1 MEMLPLSD
9 PLKSCVPQHL
19 LRDWSPTNA
28 QLALTGLIEGTPS
41 AMAWEAIV
49 EVLRFWPTPSRLPD
63 ACASV
68 ISPLQ
73 EWPWEWRAISYKRL
87 RQLGLLDLI
96 ACTGSLRFE
105 GFEYF
110 GNEVLLLA
118 ESPASTSI
126 RQLDFFKIEYTGG
139 AFESLTR
146 SPHLARLS
154 VLRICNAPFFAP
166 LADVL
171 GGTCI
176 QDLQSLVLKGNE
188 IYQET
193 ELLGLLDTTLVQR
206 LRCLTISNPCIGPT
220 FLLALVRH
228 PMWSTLTTLDL
239 RGSNVSNQ
247 EIDLLLD
254 HGGFVSP
261 KQILIANTFAAK
273 SPRPHWAEW
282 GVDWLTST

>member
-154 VLRICNAPFFAP
+154 VLRICNAPFLLRWRMSSAAP
-166 LADVL
+166 ASR
-171 GGTCI
+171 T
-176 QDLQSLVLKGNE
+176 SN
-188 IYQET
+188 
-193 ELLGLLDTTLVQR
+193 R
-206 LRCLTISNPCIGPT
+206 LCSRATK
-220 FLLALVRH
+220 
-228 PMWSTLTTLDL
+228 STRKPSCWDCWTRRWCNDC
-239 RGSNVSNQ
+239 G
-247 EIDLLLD
+247 
-254 HGGFVSP
+254 
-261 KQILIANTFAAK
+261 A
-273 SPRPHWAEW
+273 
-282 GVDWLTST
+282 